1 MHMFRKAAADDIP
14 LIQDLARRVWREAYR
29 RMLSWP
35 QIDYMLEMMYSAE
48 VIGREIED
56 GIAWELILDRGRP
69 CGFISYH
76 PAGNHRVKLSKIY
89 IEQDSRGKSIAGEAI
104 MRVVKYAADT
114 GMTSVFLTVNRHNK
128 RAVRA
133 YEKNGFLITD
143 SVVTAIG
150 GGFVMDDYIMTRA
163 VKKT

>member
-14 LIQDLARRVWREAYR
+14 LIQDLARRIWSEAYR
-29 RMLSWP
+29 GMLSTQ
-35 QIDYMLEMMYSAE
+35 QIAYMLEMMYSADVIARE
-48 VIGREIED
+48 VGK

-69 CGFISYH
+69 CGFLSYH
-76 PAGNHRVKLSKIY
+76 PAAHHRVKLSKIY
-89 IEQDSRGKSIAGEAI
+89 IEQDSRGKAIAEEAI